1 MRNAALVLAATFA
14 FSLAGCGLEP
24 SPDPSA
30 SDAVEVARPTGA
42 GELVLRVES
51 QGGLLPP
58 LDRERQ
64 LPAISIYGDGLVLVP
79 EAVDGSFP
87 GPAGYELQQ
96 FTIDADLL
104 DDIVAAAVGVG
115 LHGDDRHLA
124 QEGPEFVADGGATTV
139 TLVAEGD
146 SHVTSADALFDTT
159 DADTPARTQ
168 LRDFVNRLF
177 RLRPTA
183 GGPRYEPAAYR
194 VYVAAPDP
202 GFGAD
207 LPDAVPMAWPFD
219 EPLAAWGEPLPDDG
233 LSVAVRCRVL
243 PSADVADALEV
254 LRAATSTTV
263 VVDEADDRAIVA
275 YRPLLPDE
283 DGCARR

>member
-1 MRNAALVLAATFA
+1 MRNAVLALAA
-14 FSLAGCGLEP
+14 ALAGSLAGCGLDASPGP
-24 SPDPSA
+24 ST
-30 SDAVEVARPTGA
+30 SDAVDVARPEGA
-42 GELVLRVES
+42 GELVIRVES
-51 QGGLLPP
+51 RGGLLPP

-79 EAVDGSFP
+79 AAVDGSFP
-87 GPAGYELQQ
+87 GPAGFELER
-96 FTIDADLL
+96 FTIDAELL

-115 LHGDDRHLA
+115 LHGADRHLA

-139 TLVAEGD
+139 TLVADDGA
-146 SHVTSADALFDTT
+146 HLTSADALFDTT
-159 DADTPARTQ
+159 DADTPERTE

-177 RLRPTA
+177 GLRPA
-183 GGPRYEPAAYR
+183 ADGLRYEPAAYR

-202 GFGAD
+202 GFGAE
-207 LPDAVPMAWPFD
+207 PPEAVPVDWPFD

-233 LSVAVRCRVL
+233 LSVDVRCRVL
-243 PSADVADALEV
+243 PTAELADALEV

-263 VVDEADDRAIVA
+263 VVDRAGDRAIVA

-283 DGCARR
+283 DGCARP